1 MSADRYNQVA
11 VASRSRM
18 ATGPPTPFL
27 TNCQLRHSATW
38 APLSYASSVA
48 FNSCV
53 LLFTLSKLHDNLI
66 TSKTSFEK
74 QVYKD
79 NLLYLILLTTTD
91 VIVLV
96 IQGLKNQN
104 FDRIRPAATPFST
117 LMTVTMGT
125 RVFLN
130 LRQFNRPQEQEF
142 VGNPFPLF
150 AHSEDVD
157 SLFSAVR

>member
-1 MSADRYNQVA
+1 M
-11 VASRSRM
+11 
-18 ATGPPTPFL
+18 
-27 TNCQLRHSATW
+27 
-38 APLSYASSVA
+38 A

-53 LLFTLSKLHDNLI
+53 LLFTLSKFHDNLI
-66 TSKTSFEK
+66 KPKTSFEK

-96 IQGLKNQN
+96 IQGLKHQN
-104 FDRIRPAATPFST
+104 SDQIRPAAAPFST

-157 SLFSAVR
+157 SLFSGVR